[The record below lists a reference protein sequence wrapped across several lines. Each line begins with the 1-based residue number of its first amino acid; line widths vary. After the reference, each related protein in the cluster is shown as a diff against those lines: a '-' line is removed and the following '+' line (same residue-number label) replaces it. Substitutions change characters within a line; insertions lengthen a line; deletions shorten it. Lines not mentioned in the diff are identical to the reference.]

1 MTEDRLFAPEM
12 RTLWLAR
19 ISKAYII

>member
-1 MTEDRLFAPEM
+1 MTEDRLFAHEM